1 LEKELTVYLS
11 RIKEKYNYN
20 DELIDALRK
29 IIPALIKLY
38 GEDNSSL
45 IFEAVYNCKINFI
58 DEKEDKSQ
66 NSAACYGKYFTL
78 EEDEIKEVNE
88 IYVYTLGYD
97 EETIFMNLVHEICH
111 LIKGYNQ
118 SYMQGNNI
126 ITKCG
131 LIKQY
136 FNINE
141 NDIEFVKDE
150 NIEIEEAIN
159 CYDATQVL
167 SIIYGEPTLDYSYNT
182 ACDSIEKL
190 ILDNKIFE
198 AIRISQFN
206 NNDTFYKLIG
216 KENYHLIDK
225 YLKKINYFCLLRWKK
240 DVPINDIEAA
250 KIIVMKALLE
260 SDEAKN
266 KIQSLCTKVIND
278 ITSKKKI
285 VYIKQKIN

>member
-1 LEKELTVYLS
+1 MEESLIYSNVASELLEIFKYLDREL
-11 RIKEKYNYN
+11 KEKIPHKLKESLERIQNKEHKLN
-20 DELIDALRK
+20 IDKTKTLN
-29 IIPALIKLY
+29 
-38 GEDNSSL
+38 EQSL
-45 IFEAVYNCKINFI
+45 LPQTRQI
-58 DEKEDKSQ
+58 
-66 NSAACYGKYFTL
+66 
-78 EEDEIKEVNE
+78 
-88 IYVYTLGYD
+88 
-97 EETIFMNLVHEICH
+97 
-111 LIKGYNQ
+111 
-118 SYMQGNNI
+118 
-126 ITKCG
+126 
-131 LIKQY
+131 
-136 FNINE
+136 
-141 NDIEFVKDE
+141 
-150 NIEIEEAIN
+150 
-159 CYDATQVL
+159 L